1 MPTSSSRPFLN
12 LINPM
17 NSNYHGYVQANQSI
31 DEEIGEDGI
40 NNGEDIDLEAGRSG
54 IFHSSHEAKR
64 SSTKSQGKRRVAW
77 NPEASE
83 MGILHPNI
91 HKEDKIHERESSDDE
106 VPPSFLTEATSHPMA
121 SSQTA
126 DQPQKQDHGRGQALY
141 STEGRILP
149 PRAPTLPKYVS
160 TTSKPVSPVSTSPR
174 PSGLVEEPI
183 LEGVSHSSPPQDPPY
198 RNHKPMRGLDDYEK
212 ALWNWIN
219 VYNLDAFLHEVYYYY
234 DGKGIFSIALSRGL
248 NLLLVPLRFQYVYIP
263 ILIYLSTVGFVIGF
277 STFLL
282 GCIDYTSLRRHN
294 HTRLSDI
301 IVDHCVSR
309 CVSCF

>member
-31 DEEIGEDGI
+31 VEENGEDDV

-64 SSTKSQGKRRVAW
+64 LSTKSQGKRRVAW

-91 HKEDKIHERESSDDE
+91 HKEDKIHERDSSDDE
-106 VPPSFLTEATSHPMA
+106 VPPSFLIEATSHPVA
-121 SSQTA
+121 SQSGEN
-126 DQPQKQDHGRGQALY
+126 PQKQDHGRGQALY
-141 STEGRILP
+141 STEGRKLP
-149 PRAPTLPKYVS
+149 PTSLKSV
-160 TTSKPVSPVSTSPR
+160 SKPISKSKSPASRLSTSPR
-174 PSGLVEEPI
+174 PSDLVEEQIP
-183 LEGVSHSSPPQDPPY
+183 EEFSYSSPPQDSPY

-219 VYNLDAFLHEVYYYY
+219 VYNLDAFLQEAYYYY
-234 DGKGIFSIALSRGL
+234 DGKGIYSIALSRGL
-248 NLLLVPLRFQYVYIP
+248 NLLLVPFAISSLSIPSTDLSQYGRFCNR
-263 ILIYLSTVGFVIGF
+263 ILDLPSWLY
-277 STFLL
+277 
-282 GCIDYTSLRRHN
+282 
-294 HTRLSDI
+294 RLHQSATP
-301 IVDHCVSR
+301 
-309 CVSCF
+309 

>member
-31 DEEIGEDGI
+31 VEENGEDDV

-64 SSTKSQGKRRVAW
+64 LSTKSQGKRRVAW

-91 HKEDKIHERESSDDE
+91 HKEDKIHERDSSDDE
-106 VPPSFLTEATSHPMA
+106 VPPSFLIEATSHQVA
-121 SSQTA
+121 SQSA
-126 DQPQKQDHGRGQALY
+126 ENPQKQDHGRGQALY
-141 STEGRILP
+141 STEGRKLP
-149 PRAPTLPKYVS
+149 PTSLKSV
-160 TTSKPVSPVSTSPR
+160 SKPISKSKSPASRLSTSPR
-174 PSGLVEEPI
+174 PSDLVEEQIP
-183 LEGVSHSSPPQDPPY
+183 EEFSYSSPPQDSPY

-219 VYNLDAFLHEVYYYY
+219 VYNLDAFLQEAYYYY
-234 DGKGIFSIALSRGL
+234 DGKGIYSIALSRGL
-248 NLLLVPLRFQYVYIP
+248 NLLLVPFAISSLSIPSTDLSQYGRFCNR
-263 ILIYLSTVGFVIGF
+263 ILDLPSWLY
-277 STFLL
+277 
-282 GCIDYTSLRRHN
+282 
-294 HTRLSDI
+294 RLHQSATP
-301 IVDHCVSR
+301 
-309 CVSCF
+309 

>member
-31 DEEIGEDGI
+31 VEENGEDDVN

-64 SSTKSQGKRRVAW
+64 LSSKSQGKRRVAW

-106 VPPSFLTEATSHPMA
+106 VPPSFLIEATSHPMA
-121 SSQTA
+121 SSQTGE
-126 DQPQKQDHGRGQALY
+126 QPPKQDHGRGQALY
-141 STEGRILP
+141 STEGRKLP
-149 PRAPTLPKYVS
+149 PTSPKFV
-160 TTSKPVSPVSTSPR
+160 SKPISISKSPISTSPR
-174 PSGLVEEPI
+174 PTDLAEEPI
-183 LEGVSHSSPPQDPPY
+183 PREFGYSFPPQDSPY
-198 RNHKPMRGLDDYEK
+198 RNHKQMRGLDDYEK

-219 VYNLDAFLHEVYYYY
+219 VYNLDAFLQEVYYYY
-234 DGKGIFSIALSRGL
+234 DGKGIYSIALSRGL
-248 NLLLVPLRFQYVYIP
+248 NLL
-263 ILIYLSTVGFVIGF
+263 
-277 STFLL
+277 
-282 GCIDYTSLRRHN
+282 
-294 HTRLSDI
+294 
-301 IVDHCVSR
+301 
-309 CVSCF
+309 

>member
-1 MPTSSSRPFLN
+1 MPTSGSRPFLN

-17 NSNYHGYVQANQSI
+17 NSNYHGYVQANRSI
-31 DEEIGEDGI
+31 VEENGEDDV
-40 NNGEDIDLEAGRSG
+40 NNGEDVDLEAGRSG
-54 IFHSSHEAKR
+54 IFHSSHEVKR
-64 SSTKSQGKRRVAW
+64 LSTKSQGKRRVAW

-91 HKEDKIHERESSDDE
+91 HKEDKIHERDSSDDE
-106 VPPSFLTEATSHPMA
+106 VPPSFLIEATSHPMV
-121 SSQTA
+121 SSQSA
-126 DQPQKQDHGRGQALY
+126 EQPQKQEHGRGQALY
-141 STEGRILP
+141 STEGRKLP
-149 PRAPTLPKYVS
+149 PTSPKFV
-160 TTSKPVSPVSTSPR
+160 SKPISKPKSPVSTSPR
-174 PSGLVEEPI
+174 PSDLVEEPI
-183 LEGVSHSSPPQDPPY
+183 PEELSYPSPPQDSPY
-198 RNHKPMRGLDDYEK
+198 RHHKPRRGLDEYEK

-219 VYNLDAFLHEVYYYY
+219 VYNLDAFLQEVYYYY
-234 DGKGIFSIALSRGL
+234 DGKGIYSIALSRGL
-248 NLLLVPLRFQYVYIP
+248 NLLLVPLQSSIS

-309 CVSCF
+309 YVFCF